1 MMYTEIEANG
11 SSDMWTSKYVWMGVC
26 ALVAFAGPWTAWAGT
41 AGFEYKVQNVVQKGN
56 KMPQLVLK
64 ATGDIQQGTV
74 QFERDDGDASSV
86 ELGNLEEGQTKQIPI
101 DQSSGTHD
109 YEVTIEAEGAGGEQ
123 GESVETTFETTV
135 TVAEPLELSVDEER
149 ARIAEGQL
157 DVRSNRPLERV
168 ELTITDS
175 DGETLQA
182 GTQSVGGSRTFQV
195 TWPDDAEIGSIELKA
210 YGPHGFWRGL
220 QLQPFWV
227 KIPHKEV
234 RFQFGEADW
243 KDDQVSK
250 LRDSL
255 DKIREAMQE
264 HRNKGLD
271 MKLYIAGYTD
281 TVGSKSS
288 NRDLS
293 RKRARAIGDWFRQ
306 QGLGIPVYYQGF
318 GEDVL
323 AVETPDE
330 TEKKAN
336 RRAIYILGNA
346 TPPTSE
352 TIPRSNWRPLD

>member
-1 MMYTEIEANG
+1 
-11 SSDMWTSKYVWMGVC
+11 MWTSKHVWMSVC
-26 ALVAFAGPWTAWAGT
+26 ALVALAWPGTVWAGT
-41 AGFEYKVQNVVQKGN
+41 AGFEYKVQNVVQKGEN
-56 KMPQLVLK
+56 EPTLVLK
-64 ATGDIQQGTV
+64 ATGDIGEGTV
-74 QFERDDGDASSV
+74 RFERDDGEAFAV
-86 ELGNLEEGQTKQIPI
+86 ELGSLKEGETTRIPI

-109 YEVTIEAEGAGGEQ
+109 YEITIEAEGAGGEK
-123 GESVETTFETTV
+123 GESVATTFETTV

-157 DVRSNRPLERV
+157 DVRSNRPVERV
-168 ELTITDS
+168 ELTITNS
-175 DGETLQA
+175 DGETLQE
-182 GTQSVGGSRTFQV
+182 GTQSVGGDRTFQV
-195 TWPDDAEIGSIELKA
+195 TWPSDADIGSIELKA

-220 QLQPFWV
+220 RLQPFWV

-234 RFQFGEADW
+234 RFQFGEAEW

-255 DKIREAMQE
+255 QKLREAMQK
-264 HRNKGLD
+264 HRNKGLE

-281 TVGSKSS
+281 TVGSASS
-288 NRDLS
+288 NRELS
-293 RKRARAIGDWFRQ
+293 RKRARAIGAWFRQ
-306 QGLGIPVYYQGF
+306 QGLEIPVYYQGF

-330 TEKKAN
+330 TKKKAN

-352 TIPRSNWRPLD
+352 TIPRSNWRSLD